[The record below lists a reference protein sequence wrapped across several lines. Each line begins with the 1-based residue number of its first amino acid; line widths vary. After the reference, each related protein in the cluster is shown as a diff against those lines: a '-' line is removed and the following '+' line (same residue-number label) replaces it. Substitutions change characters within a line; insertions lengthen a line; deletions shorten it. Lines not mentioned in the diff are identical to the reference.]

1 MPIERSVRE
10 CAIERTCS
18 QTCACFPARH
28 DPSSHLQRDPD
39 DGRASLLWA
48 SAKIPGHLAWPKR
61 AGAAQLCASSR
72 GRHDL
77 SFDDVRPPD
86 MRSMV
91 GELRCRQQSRDSDR
105 DRAQGNIESMIIGV
119 IVTSLPCQ
127 V

>member
-1 MPIERSVRE
+1 MI
-10 CAIERTCS
+10 
-18 QTCACFPARH
+18 
-28 DPSSHLQRDPD
+28 HLQRDPD
-39 DGRASLLWA
+39 YGRASLLWA

-61 AGAAQLCASSR
+61 AGAAQLRASSR

-77 SFDDVRPPD
+77 SFDDVGPPD
-86 MRSMV
+86 MRGMV
-91 GELRCRQQSRDSDR
+91 GELRCRQQSRDPDR

>member
-1 MPIERSVRE
+1 MIHR
-10 CAIERTCS
+10 AIFSAIQITGGLAYFRPRRRF
-18 QTCACFPARH
+18 QGIW
-28 DPSSHLQRDPD
+28 LGQR
-39 DGRASLLWA
+39 L
-48 SAKIPGHLAWPKR
+48 KR
-61 AGAAQLCASSR
+61 AGAAHLCASSR

-86 MRSMV
+86 MRGMV
-91 GELRCRQQSRDSDR
+91 GELRCRQQSRDPDR